1 MDESKFISDGERLGL
16 EESKLIQY
24 IDQCRDRETKR
35 IEDDFRR
42 LEQEEKKRDAEVKL
56 KLQHEENDA
65 KRIERDMAMATN
77 GNTPQPHNESKNIID
92 LAQFRDNDDISIY
105 LRNFERVLDANGL
118 SEAATVSA
126 LINGFI
132 GSKVSIFIV
141 CLILHMVS

>member
-1 MDESKFISDGERLGL
+1 M
-16 EESKLIQY
+16 
-24 IDQCRDRETKR
+24 
-35 IEDDFRR
+35 
-42 LEQEEKKRDAEVKL
+42 EQEEKKRDAEVKL